1 MSSDPRPRAP
11 SPAGR
16 LTARRLA
23 ARALALALRVR
34 SRSLEMAAPGA
45 VLVLAP
51 HPDDEALGCGG
62 TIALLVA
69 RGVATHVAFL
79 TDGSASHPAH
89 PVFSAAEVAVLR
101 TGEAR
106 RAAAVLGVETARVS
120 FLGAPDGRLNR
131 LQPEEAV
138 AIEGRIAALVTAVGP
153 AGIFLP
159 CRRDGSSEHEA
170 AFVLVGRAVASTPL
184 RPRILEYPVW
194 AWWNPRR
201 LVEPLLRA
209 RTVWRSELGP
219 AAAVKAAAVASYRS
233 QLAPLPPD
241 PAPAL
246 PEGFA
251 SMFAGGTE
259 YFFER

>member
-1 MSSDPRPRAP
+1 MSDPRARAG
-11 SPAGR
+11 SPAIR

-23 ARALALALRVR
+23 ARFMALALRLR
-34 SRSLEMAAPGA
+34 SRPLEMAGPGA

-62 TIALLVA
+62 TLSLLAA
-69 RGVATHVAFL
+69 RGVPTHVAFL

-89 PVFSAAEVAVLR
+89 PVFSGAEVAALR

-106 RAAAVLGVETARVS
+106 RAVAAVGVEPGRVT
-120 FLGAPDGRLNR
+120 FLGAPDGRLDR
-131 LQPEEAV
+131 LAAAEAR

-153 AGIFLP
+153 DRIFLP
-159 CRRDGSSEHEA
+159 CRRDGSSEHEG
-170 AFVLVGRAVASTPL
+170 AFVLVGRAVALTPL

-201 LVEPLLRA
+201 LVGPLLHA
-209 RTVWRSELGP
+209 RTVWRSELGA
-219 AAAVKAAAVASYRS
+219 AAAVKAAAVSSYQS

-241 PAPAL
+241 PTAAL

-259 YFFER
+259 YFFET